1 MSSTLLVSTR
11 KGLFTIGRTMA
22 GTWEIQGVSFLGDN
36 VTLALADARS
46 GTWFAALDH
55 GHFGVKLHRSKDRG
69 ATWEE
74 VGVPVYPDPP
84 EGVEEIDSMG
94 RVVPWKLK
102 LIWSL
107 EPGLASQPG
116 LLWCGTIPG
125 GLFYSEDDGSTW
137 TMVRTLW
144 EEPRRKLWNG
154 GGADFPG
161 IHSICVDPRDGNKV
175 TVGVSCGGVW
185 QTTDRGISW
194 ACRADGMRAEYM
206 PPDQAFDPDI
216 QDPHR
221 VVQCPSGPDVFWAQ
235 HHNGIFRSTDGCGR
249 WEEIKEVAP
258 SVFGFAVAVHP
269 DNPEIAWFVPSIKD
283 ERRVP
288 VGGAVVVTRTR
299 DSGRSFE
306 TLRNGLPQT
315 HAYDLVYRHA
325 LDIDRSGSRLAFG
338 STTGSL
344 WVTENGGDDWQTVST
359 QLPPIYAVQFVA

>member
-1 MSSTLLVSTR
+1 MANTLLVATR
-11 KGLFTIGRTMA
+11 KGLFIIRRSMA
-22 GTWEIQGVSFLGDN
+22 GMWEIGSVSFLGDN
-36 VTLALADARS
+36 VTLALADVRT

-55 GHFGVKLHRSKDRG
+55 GHFGVKLHRSMDSG

-74 VGVPVYPDPP
+74 VGVPVYPEPP
-84 EGVEEIDSMG
+84 EGLEEIDSMG

-102 LIWSL
+102 LIWAL
-107 EPGLASQPG
+107 EPGLATQPG

-125 GLFYSEDDGSTW
+125 GLFYSEDNGLTW
-137 TMVRTLW
+137 TLVRSLW
-144 EEPRRKLWNG
+144 DDPLRKQWNG

-175 TVGVSCGGVW
+175 TVGVSSGGVW
-185 QTTDRGISW
+185 QTSDGGSTW
-194 ACRADGMRAEYM
+194 ACKADGMRAEYM
-206 PPDQAFDPDI
+206 PPELAYDPNI

-221 VVQCPSGPDVFWAQ
+221 VVQSPSNPDILWAQ
-235 HHNGIFRSTDGCGR
+235 HHNGIFRTTNGGQQ
-249 WEEIKEVAP
+249 WEEIRNVPP

-269 DNPEIAWFVPSIKD
+269 ADPEIAWFVPAIKD

-299 DSGRSFE
+299 NGGHSFE
-306 TLRNGLPQT
+306 TLSNGLPQT

-338 STTGSL
+338 STTGFL
-344 WVTENGGDDWQTVST
+344 WVTEDGGDHWQTVS
-359 QLPPIYAVQFVA
+359 QHLPPIYAVRFAD